1 MRMIRNREH
10 LKSNDSKRIFFMKKS
25 AVILFLIL
33 GIFLSGCVENATT
46 EEKGDKIVVYTSVY
60 PLYDFAKKIGA
71 DTVQVENMVPP
82 GVEPHDWEPS
92 AQDILR
98 LEKANLFIYNGA
110 GLEHWTEDV
119 LLTLENKDLVVTVAS
134 EGIPILQ
141 ADGRSDPH
149 IWLNPQYAKK
159 EAENI
164 MKALCEVNPKQTTLY
179 EENFLAI
186 SKDFDLLDETLRE
199 VFSSTKRKDVIV
211 AHEAFGYLCEAYGLR
226 QIGIEGLEPNA
237 EPSPKKMREIIEFAK
252 EHTVTTI
259 FFEELASAKVAEI
272 IASEIG
278 AATAVLHPI
287 EGLSEEQREKGDDY
301 FSLMREN
308 AAALKDALG

>member
-1 MRMIRNREH
+1 
-10 LKSNDSKRIFFMKKS
+10 MKKKVV
-25 AVILFLIL
+25 VIVLMMS
-33 GIFLSGCVENATT
+33 IFLAGCAGKAAVTEIDFQE
-46 EEKGDKIVVYTSVY
+46 EEKIIVYTSVY
-60 PLYDFAKKIGA
+60 PIYDFTKKIGA
-71 DTVQVENMVPP
+71 DTVRVENMVPA

-92 AQDILR
+92 AQDIIR
-98 LEKANLFIYNGA
+98 LEQAALFIYNGA

-119 LLTLENKDLVVTVAS
+119 LLALENKDLVVLVAS

-141 ADGRSDPH
+141 ADGRKDPH
-149 IWLNPQYAKK
+149 VWLNPQYAKK

-164 MKALCEVNPKQTTLY
+164 MKALCEVNPDQAALY
-179 EENFLAI
+179 EENFLAL
-186 SKDFDLLDETLRE
+186 SEEFDLLDEI
-199 VFSSTKRKDVIV
+199 FSEIFSNTHRKDVIV

-226 QIGIEGLEPNA
+226 QIGIEGLEPNT

-278 AATAVLHPI
+278 ATTAVLHPV
-287 EGLSEEQREKGDDY
+287 EGLSEEQKERGDDY

-308 AAALKDALG
+308 ADALKKALG